1 MSFESILS
9 PGRTHRGASVNSKK
23 RLLELISELLSKDD
37 AQLSAD
43 ELFNNLLAREKL
55 GSTGIGHGVAIPH
68 CRSEH
73 CQVITG
79 MLLTLDQPIDFE
91 SIDDQPVD
99 LVFALIVPNEAHDEH
114 VKVLGQL
121 ATAFNETEF
130 RQALR
135 NANSDQMLYQRAT
148 A

>member
-1 MSFESILS
+1 MSFETILS
-9 PGRTHRGASVNSKK
+9 PARTHRGASVNSKK
-23 RLLELISELLSKDD
+23 RLLELVSELISEDD
-37 AQLSAD
+37 GQFSAD

-68 CRSEH
+68 CRSENCH
-73 CQVITG
+73 TITG
-79 MLLTLDQPIDFE
+79 LLLTLDQAIDFE
-91 SIDDQPVD
+91 SIDDEPVD

-121 ATAFNETEF
+121 ATAFNEPDYRE
-130 RQALR
+130 ALR
-135 NANSDQMLYQRAT
+135 NANSDQMLYQRAI